1 MPFPFPVRLR
11 PRFRMSA
18 MLAATGLIAGL
29 TGPVPAAAV
38 ERSFVTEKGSISVS
52 TVAQG
57 LSRPW
62 GIDFLPDGRMI
73 VTEKAGRLRIVTPA
87 GELSAPLAGV
97 PEVDSGGQGGLLD
110 VTLHPDFAA
119 NRLVYLS
126 YSEPGPGGTS
136 STAAARAALSA
147 DGSRLE
153 NLQVLFSQKPK
164 LSSGRHF
171 GSRVV
176 FAPDGRLF
184 LTTGDRGNHS
194 TRGQSQDLDSHVG
207 KVIRLTETGT
217 VPSDNPFLSRSG
229 ALPEIWSYGHRN
241 IQGAAIHP
249 QTGKL
254 WTIEH
259 GPRGGDEINIPAAG
273 ANHGWPLVSHGIE
286 YSGGE
291 IGTGQQ
297 SAPGMADP
305 VVTWTPVI
313 APGGMKFYT
322 GNLFPAWKGN
332 LLIGGL
338 RSRALVRLELDGE
351 KVVHEER
358 LLAPMRNRI
367 RDVAIGPD
375 GAVYVITDDSNGK
388 ILRLRP
394 AN

>member
-1 MPFPFPVRLR
+1 MPHVSHLLR
-11 PRFRMSA
+11 PRVATALVAGALF
-18 MLAATGLIAGL
+18 AAL
-29 TGPVPAAAV
+29 TGPLPAAAV
-38 ERSFVTEKGSISVS
+38 ERTFVTEKGSITVS

-110 VTLHPDFAA
+110 VTLHPNFAA

-136 STAAARAALSA
+136 STAAARAALSV

-184 LTTGDRGNHS
+184 LTTGDRGSHS
-194 TRGQSQDLDSHVG
+194 VRGQSQDLDSHVG
-207 KVIRLTETGT
+207 KVIRLAENGE
-217 VPSDNPFLSRSG
+217 VPPDNPFLNRAG

-254 WTIEH
+254 WAIEH

-273 ANHGWPLVSHGIE
+273 ANYGWPVVSHGIE

-297 SAPGMADP
+297 SAPGMVDP

-313 APGGMKFYT
+313 APGGMTFYDA
-322 GNLFPAWKGN
+322 GLLPAWRGN

-358 LLAPMRNRI
+358 LLTQMRNRI
-367 RDVAIGPD
+367 RDVAVGPD

-388 ILRLRP
+388 VLKIRP
-394 AN
+394 AG